1 MMEREVSLKMNLEN
15 LRTCIEQSPVLRYT
29 YRTKTDCCRSGAV
42 QSVVTEGSWLVNYEE
57 KTAVSTTKTFTEE
70 GPAVI
75 EKAVY
80 RDCKVIKSVIQEG
93 VLTEDILTP
102 EENLLSEGE
111 YNALFHAKG
120 ALRPVNFDR
129 LTLQSSPKQLPNT
142 LSFIVEPQEMPELNE
157 VKDAADVRSS
167 ATISLCSEDTMKLT
181 QLSAFLPS
189 ENPQDM
195 TLMTHNMTVYL

>member
-1 MMEREVSLKMNLEN
+1 MNLEN

-29 YRTKTDCCRSGAV
+29 YRTKTDCCRNGAV
-42 QSVVTEGSWLVNYEE
+42 QSVVTEGSCLVNYEE
-57 KTAVSTTKTFTEE
+57 RTAVSTTKTSMEE
-70 GPAVI
+70 GPAII

-93 VLTEDILTP
+93 VLMEDILTP
-102 EENLLSEGE
+102 QENLLSEEE

-120 ALRPVNFDR
+120 TLRPVNFDR
-129 LTLQSSPKQLPNT
+129 LTLKSSPRQLPNT
-142 LSFIVEPQEMPELNE
+142 LSFVVELEEIPELDE
-157 VKDAADVRSS
+157 AETADVRSS

-181 QLSAFLPS
+181 QLSAFLSS

-195 TLMTHNMTVYL
+195 TLVTYNMTVYL

>member
-1 MMEREVSLKMNLEN
+1 MNLEN

-42 QSVVTEGSWLVNYEE
+42 QSVVTEGSCLVNYEE
-57 KTAVSTTKTFTEE
+57 KTAVSTTKTSMEE
-70 GPAVI
+70 GPAII

-80 RDCKVIKSVIQEG
+80 RDGKVIKSVIQEG
-93 VLTEDILTP
+93 VLMEDILTP
-102 EENLLSEGE
+102 EENLLSEEE

-120 ALRPVNFDR
+120 TLRPVNFDR
-129 LTLQSSPKQLPNT
+129 LTLKSSPRQLPNT
-142 LSFIVEPQEMPELNE
+142 LSFVVEPEKIPELDE
-157 VKDAADVRSS
+157 AETADVRSS

-181 QLSAFLPS
+181 QLSAFLSS

-195 TLMTHNMTVYL
+195 TLVTYNMTVYL